1 MVWDMGLGD
10 TLSAPHRG
18 IWQRLLKPGLPDMA
32 EPVRWLPYTQ
42 IGSPGHQLARYLG
55 RLGRWWR
62 VTFWPEAHREFST
75 LVAALGL
82 ALLLGV
88 ILGRNVLALVLFSI
102 VLSWLAV
109 FSQGRDIARDPA
121 QPATGRQGRLA
132 LVHAL
137 GEFGVPWLVGAML
150 MGRPSWAVILLGLCY
165 TITYF
170 GLIAPPPDFR
180 LVGGSQAAAV
190 LLLAG
195 LRYPLTA
202 GAMAILLM
210 PQLGLHVWAAY
221 LLAEQ
226 REAFNMYLRAV
237 QPFVI
242 LSMTMAALTV
252 AS

>member
-1 MVWDMGLGD
+1 MVWDMGVGD

-18 IWQRLLKPGLPDMA
+18 IWQRLLNPGLPDTA
-32 EPVRWLPYTQ
+32 EPVRLLPYTQ
-42 IGSPGHQLARYLG
+42 MGSPGHRLAGYLG

-75 LVAALGL
+75 LVAVLGL

-88 ILGRNVLALVLFSI
+88 ILGRNVLALVLFSV
-102 VLSWLAV
+102 VLSWLAA
-109 FSQGRDIARDPA
+109 FSQGPDIARDPA
-121 QPATGRQGRLA
+121 QPATGLQGRLA
-132 LVHAL
+132 FVHAL

-150 MGRPSWAVILLGLCY
+150 MGRPPWAAILLGLCY

-170 GLIAPPPDFR
+170 GLIGHPLGFR

-190 LLLAG
+190 LLVGG

-210 PQLGLHVWAAY
+210 PQWGLHAWAAY
-221 LLAEQ
+221 SQAER
-226 REAFNMYLRAV
+226 REVFNTYLRAV

-242 LSMTMAALTV
+242 LSMLLAALTV